1 MKKSECYRV
10 PSPSPDQFYSY
21 DSESE
26 EEEFNETHYRQT
38 NNNEDIASALDSLP
52 PTPLEIMSPLPV
64 NNNLE
69 DEIADPEILESPSN
83 PPEDPTRSPFS
94 NKPPLCTTPSTG
106 PRRTIR
112 LPSRF
117 RDFEM

>member
-26 EEEFNETHYRQT
+26 EEEFIETHYRQT
-38 NNNEDIASALDSLP
+38 NNNEDIASALDSIP
-52 PTPLEIMSPLPV
+52 PTPLEVMSPLPV
-64 NNNLE
+64 NNTLE
-69 DEIADPEILESPSN
+69 DEIADPEILESHSN
-83 PPEDPTRSPFS
+83 PPEDLTHSPWS
-94 NKPPLCTTPSTG
+94 NKPPSCTTPSTR

>member
-1 MKKSECYRV
+1 
-10 PSPSPDQFYSY
+10 
-21 DSESE
+21 
-26 EEEFNETHYRQT
+26 
-38 NNNEDIASALDSLP
+38 
-52 PTPLEIMSPLPV
+52 MSPLPV
-64 NNNLE
+64 NNTLE

-83 PPEDPTRSPFS
+83 PPEGLTRSPFS
-94 NKPPLCTTPSTG
+94 NKPPSCTTPSTR